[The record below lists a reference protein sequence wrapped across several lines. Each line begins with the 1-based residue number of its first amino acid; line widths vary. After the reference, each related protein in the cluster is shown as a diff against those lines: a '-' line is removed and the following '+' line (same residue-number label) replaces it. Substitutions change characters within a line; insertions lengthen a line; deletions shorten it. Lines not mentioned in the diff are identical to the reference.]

1 MAKTAPFIV
10 ELTCIEF
17 STKFGG
23 SVTAQNFISKA
34 LRVGGGGGNSG
45 FSFLGVVSSK
55 TCCFILYK
63 VFTTNS
69 LLM

>member
-23 SVTAQNFISKA
+23 SVTVQNFISKA
-34 LRVGGGGGNSG
+34 LRVGGGGGQWFFISG
-45 FSFLGVVSSK
+45 SCEFK

-63 VFTTNS
+63 VFNTNS
-69 LLM
+69 VLM

>member
-23 SVTAQNFISKA
+23 SVTVQNFISKA
-34 LRVGGGGGNSG
+34 LRVGGGGDSG
-45 FSFLGVVSSK
+45 FSFLGVVSLKLVALSSIK
-55 TCCFILYK
+55 
-63 VFTTNS
+63 S
-69 LLM
+69 LTQIQC

>member
-10 ELTCIEF
+10 ELTCIEI

-34 LRVGGGGGNSG
+34 PRVGGGGGET
-45 FSFLGVVSSK
+45 VV
-55 TCCFILYK
+55 FHFWEL
-63 VFTTNS
+63 
-69 LLM
+69 

>member
-1 MAKTAPFIV
+1 MAKTAPFIF

-34 LRVGGGGGNSG
+34 LRVGGGGGGGNSG
-45 FSFLGVVSSK
+45 FSFLGVVSLKLVALSSIK
-55 TCCFILYK
+55 
-63 VFTTNS
+63 S
-69 LLM
+69 LPQIQC